1 MTKIFT
7 PRHLAIRIG
16 RYYWRS
22 LIPLLICAFVFSA
35 AISSISIA
43 KSSVENAAATGVAS
57 HFTNMQH
64 LMQPTTTESLQ
75 AGTEVAGWIP
85 ISDSSASF
93 STDAKLVQGD
103 VRSYED
109 SELSFGQLIEGA
121 SPEESGQILL
131 PAGIAN
137 DLGLAVGDT
146 LSVQVADNK
155 SFAAKVSGL
164 VQDSAKI
171 DDKQSY
177 LLTSVAL
184 PEISGFLSET
194 DPFLDTSTKSLFEQK
209 LFTYNSLESLKK
221 STITDASATYFPQ
234 AGTLLIGLWLAY
246 LIVLGL
252 GVSVLMRALNAPLK
266 GLASSGVTARQRTAL
281 ILLLLGTSA
290 AVASL
295 LGVFISIAGLWIGRN
310 AVSSIFLQ
318 AWSGVSLNAT
328 LILLPVSS
336 VLLAATI
343 GARPKYRHGSSR
355 IQNLA
360 LRLGFDQPRGAVL
373 TSTVLIVLSGL
384 AILATAQRVIPP
396 ESAVF
401 IVVTA
406 FAVFPWAFSSLL
418 RRFLLPPALRK
429 ATKAAAALTLC
440 FALFVST
447 LLAMSV
453 AFTGRAVHNER
464 TATVHQSPTLPAGS
478 MALDSIPADQ
488 ADAVTQRYLEK
499 GGIQPTRY
507 SLPLEDVVDAR
518 ITSPEIALCMG
529 EHDEA
534 DPFIAGDL
542 CGLEPVLRYV
552 VLSPD
557 STETVRVSSE
567 LTNAGEA
574 TFLLFQSG
582 ESFASKE
589 LSIRN
594 ASSDDSLVQP
604 LAGAVIGRGSSLVRE
619 LGLKPSE
626 LRQLVFTDFGTL
638 EGRERAELR
647 SYIAR
652 IAPGAEMVE
661 IDADGSEQWLR
672 FLIVISMGAA
682 FLTTVCVAA
691 GIRYA
696 LSLMRETRGV
706 MSLFSASQRIK
717 RRLTATVIGL
727 WVAAIASGSA
737 GGLFVAWLA
746 SAKDGLGSGFIWAI
760 APGTALVVL
769 AIGWFYWHYVLSNR
783 SLMQERYR

>member
-22 LIPLLICAFVFSA
+22 LIPMLICAFVFSA

-43 KSSVENAAATGVAS
+43 RSSVENAAAAGVTS

-75 AGTEVAGWIP
+75 AGTEVTGWTP
-85 ISDSSASF
+85 ISDARASF
-93 STDAKLVQGD
+93 STGAKLVQGD

-121 SPEESGQILL
+121 SPQEAGQILL
-131 PAGIAN
+131 PVGIAK

-146 LSVQVADNK
+146 VSVQMADHK
-155 SFAAKVSGL
+155 SFAAKLSGL

-171 DDKQSY
+171 DDKQAY

-194 DPFLDTSTKSLFEQK
+194 DPFLDTSTASLFEQK

-221 STITDASATYFPQ
+221 KTIADASATYFPQ

-266 GLASSGVTARQRTAL
+266 GLASSGVTVRQRTAL
-281 ILLLLGTSA
+281 ILLLLGISV

-295 LGVFISIAGLWIGRN
+295 LGIFTSIAGLWIARDT
-310 AVSSIFLQ
+310 VSSLFLQ
-318 AWSGVSLNAT
+318 AWSGISLNAT

-336 VLLAATI
+336 VLLAGSI
-343 GARPKYRHGSSR
+343 GARPKNRHSPSR
-355 IQNLA
+355 IQDLA
-360 LRLGFDQPRGAVL
+360 LRLGIDQPRWAIL
-373 TSTVLIVLSGL
+373 TSVVLMVLSVL
-384 AILATAQRVIPP
+384 AVFAAAQRMIPP

-401 IVVTA
+401 IVVTG

-447 LLAMSV
+447 LLTMSV
-453 AFTGRAVHNER
+453 AFTARAVHNER
-464 TATVHQSPTLPAGS
+464 TATVHQSPTLPPGS
-478 MALDSIPADQ
+478 MALDSIPAAQ
-488 ADAVTQRYLEK
+488 ADDVTQRYLEK
-499 GGIQPTRY
+499 GGSHPTGY
-507 SLPLEDVVDAR
+507 SLPLEDVADTR
-518 ITSPEIALCMG
+518 ITSPEIASCMS

-534 DPFIAGDL
+534 DPFTAGDL

-552 VLSPD
+552 VLSSD
-557 STETVRVSSE
+557 TGETVRVSGE
-567 LTNAGEA
+567 LTDAGEA
-574 TFLLFQSG
+574 TFLLFQAG
-582 ESFASKE
+582 DSFASKE
-589 LSIRN
+589 VNIRN
-594 ASSDDSLVQP
+594 AAPDDSLVQP
-604 LAGAVIGRGSSLVRE
+604 LAGAVIGKDSPLVRE
-619 LGLKPSE
+619 LGLKNSR
-626 LRQLVFTDFGTL
+626 LRQLVFTDFGAL

-661 IDADGSEQWLR
+661 IDADGSAQWTR

-682 FLTTVCVAA
+682 FLTTVCVAT
-691 GIRYA
+691 GIRFA

-706 MSLFSASQRIK
+706 MSLFSASQRIN

-737 GGLFVAWLA
+737 GGLLVAWLV
-746 SAKDGLGSGFIWAI
+746 SAKDGLGSGFIWLI
-760 APGTALVVL
+760 APGSALMVL
-769 AIGWFYWHYVLSNR
+769 AVGWFYWRYVLSRR